1 MKTVG
6 HCPTAPQG
14 VSPLD
19 PVAIAFHAMEGTNNK
34 RYFPAKR
41 SFAAI
46 KFRVKPFS
54 KGLREFEGRA
64 IKVLLGCGTEFRD
77 FRGEVEEQYPDR
89 DVE

>member
-1 MKTVG
+1 LRKINVDWNIPSYGYT
-6 HCPTAPQG
+6 
-14 VSPLD
+14 
-19 PVAIAFHAMEGTNNK
+19 
-34 RYFPAKR
+34 
-41 SFAAI
+41 AAI